1 MTSCRKVETARQRCV
16 STTVCV
22 RVCAQQ
28 RKKSVSVL
36 TSAVKP
42 PSTPPFHRLST
53 LQYCTLFSL
62 RPISPSII
70 CVQPAATT
78 SRCHRGSQ
86 LLFVSDVRDT
96 YCPPSALSLPTLS
109 QAASSYLT
117 GFSAGCQPACQWA
130 SRSVR
135 LYL

>member
-1 MTSCRKVETARQRCV
+1 MTSCGKVETARQRCV
-16 STTVCV
+16 STTVCACV
-22 RVCAQQ
+22 RNRERKVCPCLHQQ
-28 RKKSVSVL
+28 L
-36 TSAVKP
+36 TP
-42 PSTPPFHRLST
+42 PPTPFHRLST

-62 RPISPSII
+62 RPISSSII

-96 YCPPSALSLPTLS
+96 YFPPLALSSPTLS

-130 SRSVR
+130 SHSVR